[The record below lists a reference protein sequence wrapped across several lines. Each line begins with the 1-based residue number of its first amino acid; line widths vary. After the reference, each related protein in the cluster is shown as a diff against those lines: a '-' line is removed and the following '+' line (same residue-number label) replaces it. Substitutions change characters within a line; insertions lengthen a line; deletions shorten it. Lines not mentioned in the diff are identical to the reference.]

1 VAGVS
6 AKATVN
12 RRPPTEIVSTVGFA
26 RSPVRTIVVSGVE
39 VVGEPAGVAA
49 VVTGT
54 VAVGA
59 GEVSVMTVPP

>member
-1 VAGVS
+1 M
-6 AKATVN
+6 
-12 RRPPTEIVSTVGFA
+12 
-26 RSPVRTIVVSGVE
+26 RTIVVSGVE